1 LTPLSAPTFTAFEL
15 CSVTVES
22 PQKDKTHAFDLCRQ
36 HLWSLV
42 AELNAA
48 PKTFSATLRR
58 SGNTLNW
65 VVIQIPFDVPRTWGV
80 RGQLRVR
87 GDINGFAFRTSL
99 FPSGTGLH
107 FMIVNKQMQK
117 GGKVQPGMEARF
129 TMQPDTEERP
139 VPVVPELDRVLR
151 QSKQLRKFYESLTP
165 SARNEIAR
173 FISGAKQ
180 KATRL
185 RRADQLAERLM
196 ETMEAEVELPP
207 AIRQVMAR
215 NPLAVKGW
223 ERMSRSHRRMHL
235 LGIFYYRNWDSRL
248 RRIEKAVEE
257 MMDYGREHNGSRQR
271 LRQKS

>member
-1 LTPLSAPTFTAFEL
+1 MFAGSGTSPGSGRLELSAAPRTFL
-15 CSVTVES
+15 
-22 PQKDKTHAFDLCRQ
+22 
-36 HLWSLV
+36 
-42 AELNAA
+42 
-48 PKTFSATLRR
+48 ATLRR

-65 VVIQIPFDVPRTWGV
+65 IVIQIPFDVDRTWGV
-80 RGQLRVR
+80 RGQLRVK

-117 GGKVQPGMEARF
+117 GGNVLPGQEARF
-129 TMQPDTEERP
+129 KLQPDTEKRV

-151 QSKQLRKFYESLTP
+151 QSKPLRTFYQSLTP
-165 SARNEIAR
+165 SARNEIAW

-215 NPLAVKGW
+215 NPLALKGW

-235 LGIFYYRNWDSRL
+235 LGIFYYRNWNSRQ

-257 MMDYGREHNGSRQR
+257 MMDYAREESD
-271 LRQKS
+271 